1 MSDSLTRRGFV
12 STAAAGLG
20 GFAFLDRLPDA
31 RAEGPVTR
39 PLARVENDIEPLVR
53 LIEDTPRGNLLEQVV
68 ARIRKG
74 TSYEEL
80 FAAVFLAGVRGIQ
93 PRPVGFKFHAVLVI
107 NSAHQATL
115 AAVDQDRWLPL
126 LWAIDNFKDSQGR
139 NAKEGDWRMAPAED
153 SKLPKEEQ
161 AKKVFLDGME
171 SWDPDQ
177 ADRGITAWVR
187 SAGAAQVYE
196 PFWRLGS
203 RDFRDIGHKAI
214 YAANAYRTLQ
224 TIGWRHAEPV
234 LRSLA
239 YAQLDHRGPNPSK
252 GDDLADRPGRENWAR
267 VEKMGKVTFDGKRD
281 DAVTREVLAALR
293 KESWSD
299 ASKLVEGQLA
309 KGIHPS
315 SIWDGLFL
323 SAGELLMRQPGIV
336 GLHTLT
342 SLNAMHFAFQHAADP
357 KTRLFVLLQ
366 APAFLTL
373 FRDEIVRRGKVN
385 DGKLDALEKVQATG
399 GVEEILADV
408 SRDRT
413 LAARKTL
420 SLLEKEPGQI
430 EPLMK
435 QARRLIF
442 AKGSDSH
449 DYKFSSAVLEDVYHL
464 PAAWRPTFLAAGMFN
479 LRGSGDRDNGLIKRA
494 RAALAK
500 A

>member
-1 MSDSLTRRGFV
+1 MSGALTRRSFV
-12 STAAAGLG
+12 TTAAASLG

-31 RAEGPVTR
+31 GAAGPAAR
-39 PLARVENDIEPLVR
+39 PLARVENDVEPLVR
-53 LIEDTPRGNLLEQVV
+53 LIEDTPRGGLLEDVV
-68 ARIRKG
+68 ARIHKG

-93 PRPVGFKFHAVLVI
+93 PRPVGYKFHAVLVI

-126 LWAIDNFKDSQGR
+126 LWSIDNFKASQAR
-139 NAKEGDWRMAPAED
+139 NAKEGDWRMAPADE
-153 SKLPKEEQ
+153 SKLPGESQ
-161 AKKVFLDGME
+161 AKKVFLDGMD

-177 ADRGITAWVR
+177 ADRGITAWMRGV
-187 SAGAAQVYE
+187 GAAEVYE
-196 PFWRLGS
+196 PFWRFGS

-252 GDDLADRPGRENWAR
+252 SDEVADRPGRENMTR
-267 VEKMGKVTFDGKRD
+267 VEKMGKASFAGKRD
-281 DAVTREVLAALR
+281 DAATRDVLSTMRTA
-293 KESWSD
+293 SWSD
-299 ASKLVEGQLA
+299 ASKLVAEQIGN
-309 KGIHPS
+309 GIHPS

-323 SAGELLMRQPGIV
+323 TAGELLMRQPGIV

-366 APAFLTL
+366 APAFLVL
-373 FRDEIVRRGKVN
+373 FRQEMVSRGGVA
-385 DGKLDALEKVQATG
+385 DGKLDALAKEDAKG
-399 GVEEILADV
+399 GLDEIFADV
-408 SRDRT
+408 SRNKT

-420 SLLEKEPGQI
+420 GLLEREPNQI
-430 EPLMK
+430 QPLMR

-442 AKGSDSH
+442 AKGNDSH
-449 DYKFSSAVLEDVYHL
+449 DYKFSSAVLEDAHHL
-464 PAAWRPTFLAAGMFN
+464 PAVLRPTFLAAGMFN
-479 LRGSGDRDNGLIKRA
+479 LRGSGDGDNGLIKRA